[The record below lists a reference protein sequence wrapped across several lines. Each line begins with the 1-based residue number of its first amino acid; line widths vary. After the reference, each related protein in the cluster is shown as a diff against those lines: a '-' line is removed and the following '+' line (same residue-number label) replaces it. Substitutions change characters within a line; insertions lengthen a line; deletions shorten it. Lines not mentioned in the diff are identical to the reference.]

1 MAVWPSGLRAKPRIS
16 SPYGRSA
23 GYTGFHYGVDMYGF
37 PFNCAI
43 ADGQVIHIGWNTF
56 GGGGREIWYRIGN
69 GDVIVYY
76 HNDVDV
82 FVVDKEWITEGKP
95 LGVQSN
101 TGQARGAHLHAEVWR
116 NGRRDSRTDPVAYI
130 AALVGTSPAGGDATP
145 FPEQEEEETMYI
157 VEDVKEGKGKFLVTS
172 QGVGGATAALAS
184 AVNRTTR
191 QPENAAVPL
200 FYSEIAALDASI
212 RAIAR
217 ANNTAAAAI
226 DVKALAATIA
236 PLLTAT
242 GAPTAEEIA
251 KAVNDEEDRRT
262 RDRLN

>member
-1 MAVWPSGLRAKPRIS
+1 
-16 SPYGRSA
+16 
-23 GYTGFHYGVDMYGF
+23 
-37 PFNCAI
+37 
-43 ADGQVIHIGWNTF
+43 
-56 GGGGREIWYRIGN
+56 
-69 GDVIVYY
+69 
-76 HNDVDV
+76 
-82 FVVDKEWITEGKP
+82 
-95 LGVQSN
+95 
-101 TGQARGAHLHAEVWR
+101 
-116 NGRRDSRTDPVAYI
+116 
-130 AALVGTSPAGGDATP
+130 
-145 FPEQEEEETMYI
+145 MYI
-157 VEDVKEGKGKFLVTS
+157 VEDVKEGRGKFLVTS

-217 ANNTAAAAI
+217 GNNTAAAI